1 MQHDAS
7 YPREEPGAGNL
18 HARIR
23 EGESRMAEL
32 LDQFPRKKVG
42 RTELEEDS
50 DRWSLENSGS
60 ETRTTGK
67 KARRLPPPSVAAI
80 TVVARKLYRDNQSNP
95 PNIVVAE
102 QLIRQQLPGATR
114 KLIMDVLK
122 SSEFCNQRRRP
133 GKQPK

>member
-80 TVVARKLYRDNQSNP
+80 GHSTALGTTHTRRASVCFSSHFAAVTV
-95 PNIVVAE
+95 
-102 QLIRQQLPGATR
+102 
-114 KLIMDVLK
+114 
-122 SSEFCNQRRRP
+122 
-133 GKQPK
+133 